1 MFRPCWKGWVN
12 KMSLSFSPFLP
23 LWALAALALLALA
36 VAAIG
41 FRRGIRGATIR
52 LIAFAALIAALA
64 NPQLLSENRDK
75 LSTVVPVIVDRS
87 QSQTDIASRKAMTD
101 QALQGVKDKLARFPG
116 IEPRIVEASTPEN
129 ADTPST
135 RLFEALS
142 SAISDVP
149 PARVGA
155 AIFITDGQVH
165 DVPSN
170 LKTLGM
176 DAPVHTLLT
185 GKANEFDRR
194 IEVVRAPRFGIVGQ
208 NQDMSLR
215 VIDEGVKGSQPATV
229 TVRING
235 QDGGSFT
242 AVPGAETPY
251 SFAVP
256 RAGSNVLEFSVS
268 GLPGEVT
275 ETNNKTVHLID
286 GIRQNLRVLLV
297 SGEPHAGE
305 RAWRNLLKSD
315 ASVDLVHFTIL
326 RPPEKQ
332 DGTPINE
339 LSLIAFPT
347 RELFV
352 EKISDFDL
360 IIFDRYQHRGVLPIL
375 YYDYIA
381 EYVRKGGALLIAAGP
396 EHAGQDSIAMTPLA
410 SVLPAAPTG
419 NMQEGGFYPRLSEI
433 GKKHPV
439 TRDLDGAASE
449 PPHWGRWFRSVDVDP
464 PQGETV
470 MTANDKPLLV
480 LNRAGQGRVAML
492 LSDQGWLWAR
502 GFEGGGPHVALY
514 RRIAHWLMKEPELE
528 EEALTARASGRMLTI
543 TRQTIG
549 NDPGP
554 ATITSPSG
562 KVQDVTLT
570 QTEPGRFTAEQRMA
584 ETGLFTIANGEFST
598 LVHIGAVDAPE
609 FKAMISTPDIMK
621 PVSDTT
627 HGLIKRLDNGA
638 SGVSVPDILPV
649 SGPVRSSD
657 GERMAIRMTSETLLK
672 GVDTLPL
679 FAGFGG
685 LALLLFAVS
694 AMWWREGR

>member
-1 MFRPCWKGWVN
+1 
-12 KMSLSFSPFLP
+12 MSLSFSPFLP
-23 LWALAALALLALA
+23 WWVLGVLGALALL
-36 VAAIG
+36 VAFIG
-41 FRRGIRGATIR
+41 FYKGIRGSTIR

-64 NPQLLSENRDK
+64 NPLLLSEDRDA
-75 LSTVVPVIVDRS
+75 LSTVVPVVVDRS
-87 QSQTDIASRKAMTD
+87 QSQTDIPSRKAMTD
-101 QALQGVKDKLARFPG
+101 EALQGIKQRLAQFSG
-116 IEPRIVEASTPEN
+116 IEPRIVEASTPETS
-129 ADTPST
+129 DTPST

-142 SAISDVP
+142 SAVADVP
-149 PARVGA
+149 PARIGG

-176 DAPVHTLLT
+176 NAPISTLLT

-208 NQDMSLR
+208 NQDMVLR
-215 VIDEGVKGSQPATV
+215 VIDEGTKVSQPATV
-229 TVRING
+229 NVRING
-235 QDGGSFT
+235 VESGSFS
-242 AVPGAETPY
+242 AVPGKNTPY
-251 SFAVP
+251 SFTVP
-256 RAGSNVLEFSVS
+256 RGGSNVLEFTVS
-268 GLPGEVT
+268 SLPGEVT
-275 ETNNKTVHLID
+275 ETNNKAVHLID

-315 ASVDLVHFTIL
+315 PSVDLVHFTIL

-352 EKISDFDL
+352 EKIHDFDL
-360 IIFDRYQHRGVLPIL
+360 IILDRYQHRGVLPLL
-375 YYDYIA
+375 YYDNIA
-381 EYVRKGGALLIAAGP
+381 QYVQNGGALLIAAGP
-396 EHAGQDSIAMTPLA
+396 EHAGPDSIANTPLA
-410 SVLPAAPTG
+410 NVLPAAPTG
-419 NMQEGGFYPRLSEI
+419 QMDDGGFYPRLSEI

-439 TRDLDGAASE
+439 TRDLEGSNFE
-449 PPHWGRWFRSVDVDP
+449 PPHWGRWFRSVDVTKP
-464 PQGETV
+464 LGETV
-470 MTANDKPLLV
+470 MTAANGKPLLV
-480 LNRAGQGRVAML
+480 LNRAGKGRVAML

-549 NDPGP
+549 NNPGP
-554 ATITSPSG
+554 ATILSPSG
-562 KVQDVTLT
+562 KREELALS
-570 QTEPGRFTAEQRMA
+570 QTEPGRFTAEKRMS
-584 ETGLFTIANGEFST
+584 ETGLFTITNGDFST
-598 LVHIGAVDAPE
+598 LVHIGTVDAPE
-609 FKAMISTPDIMK
+609 FKAMISTPDILQ
-621 PVSDTT
+621 PVVDAT
-627 HGLIKRLDNGA
+627 HGLMKRLDNGKGGI
-638 SGVSVPDILPV
+638 SIPDII
-649 SGPVRSSD
+649 PVRGQVRSND
-657 GERMAIRMTSETLLK
+657 GQRIAIRMTDETVLK
-672 GVDTLPL
+672 GINTLPL

-685 LALLLFAVS
+685 LAMLLFAVS

>member
-1 MFRPCWKGWVN
+1 
-12 KMSLSFSPFLP
+12 MSLSFSPFLP
-23 LWALAALALLALA
+23 WWVLGVLGILALV
-36 VAAIG
+36 VAFIG
-41 FRRGIRGATIR
+41 FHKGIRGSTIR

-64 NPQLLSENRDK
+64 NPLLLSEDRDA
-75 LSTVVPVIVDRS
+75 LSTVVPVVVDRS
-87 QSQTDIASRKAMTD
+87 QSQTDIPARKAMTD
-101 QALQGVKDKLARFPG
+101 EALQGIKQRLAQFPG
-116 IEPRIVEASTPEN
+116 IEPRIVEASTPDTS
-129 ADTPST
+129 DTPST

-142 SAISDVP
+142 SAVSDVP
-149 PARVGA
+149 PARIGG

-165 DVPSN
+165 DVPAN
-170 LKTLGM
+170 VKTLGM
-176 DAPVHTLLT
+176 NAPISTLLT

-208 NQDMSLR
+208 NQDMVLR
-215 VIDEGVKGSQPATV
+215 VIDEGTKVSQPATV
-229 TVRING
+229 NVRING
-235 QDGGSFT
+235 VESGSFS
-242 AVPGAETPY
+242 AVPGKNTPY
-251 SFAVP
+251 SFTVP
-256 RAGSNVLEFSVS
+256 RGGSNVLEFTVS

-275 ETNNKTVHLID
+275 ETNNKAVHLID

-315 ASVDLVHFTIL
+315 PSVDLVHFTIL

-352 EKISDFDL
+352 EKIHDFDL
-360 IIFDRYQHRGVLPIL
+360 IILDRYQHRGVLPLL
-375 YYDYIA
+375 YYDNIA
-381 EYVRKGGALLIAAGP
+381 QYVQNGGALLIAAGP
-396 EHAGQDSIAMTPLA
+396 EHAGPDSIAMTPLA

-419 NMQEGGFYPRLSEI
+419 QMDDGGFYPRLSDI

-439 TRDLDGAASE
+439 TRDLDGSGFE
-449 PPHWGRWFRSVDVDP
+449 PPHWGRWFRSVDVTKP
-464 PQGETV
+464 LGETV
-470 MTANDKPLLV
+470 MTAADGKPLLV
-480 LNRAGQGRVAML
+480 LNRAGKGRVAML

-549 NDPGP
+549 NNPGP
-554 ATITSPSG
+554 ATVIAPSG
-562 KVQDVTLT
+562 KREEVALS
-570 QTEPGRFTAEQRMA
+570 QTEPGRFTAEQRMS
-584 ETGLFTIANGEFST
+584 ETGLFTITNGEFST
-598 LVHIGAVDAPE
+598 LVHIGTVDAPE
-609 FKAMISTPDIMK
+609 FKAMISTPDILQ
-621 PVSDTT
+621 PVVDET
-627 HGLIKRLDNGA
+627 HGLMKRLDNGKGGI
-638 SGVSVPDILPV
+638 SIPDII
-649 SGPVRSSD
+649 PVRGQVRSND
-657 GERMAIRMTSETLLK
+657 GQRIAIRMTDETVLK
-672 GVDTLPL
+672 GINTLPL

-685 LALLLFAVS
+685 LAMLLFAVS

>member
-1 MFRPCWKGWVN
+1 M
-12 KMSLSFSPFLP
+12 
-23 LWALAALALLALA
+23 
-36 VAAIG
+36 
-41 FRRGIRGATIR
+41 
-52 LIAFAALIAALA
+52 
-64 NPQLLSENRDK
+64 
-75 LSTVVPVIVDRS
+75 
-87 QSQTDIASRKAMTD
+87 
-101 QALQGVKDKLARFPG
+101 
-116 IEPRIVEASTPEN
+116 
-129 ADTPST
+129 
-135 RLFEALS
+135 
-142 SAISDVP
+142 
-149 PARVGA
+149 
-155 AIFITDGQVH
+155 
-165 DVPSN
+165 
-170 LKTLGM
+170 
-176 DAPVHTLLT
+176 
-185 GKANEFDRR
+185 
-194 IEVVRAPRFGIVGQ
+194 
-208 NQDMSLR
+208 
-215 VIDEGVKGSQPATV
+215 
-229 TVRING
+229 
-235 QDGGSFT
+235 
-242 AVPGAETPY
+242 
-251 SFAVP
+251 
-256 RAGSNVLEFSVS
+256 
-268 GLPGEVT
+268 
-275 ETNNKTVHLID
+275 
-286 GIRQNLRVLLV
+286 
-297 SGEPHAGE
+297 
-305 RAWRNLLKSD
+305 
-315 ASVDLVHFTIL
+315 
-326 RPPEKQ
+326 
-332 DGTPINE
+332 
-339 LSLIAFPT
+339 
-347 RELFV
+347 
-352 EKISDFDL
+352 
-360 IIFDRYQHRGVLPIL
+360 LPIL

-609 FKAMISTPDIMK
+609 FKAMIST
-621 PVSDTT
+621 
-627 HGLIKRLDNGA
+627 L
-638 SGVSVPDILPV
+638 
-649 SGPVRSSD
+649 
-657 GERMAIRMTSETLLK
+657 TS
-672 GVDTLPL
+672 
-679 FAGFGG
+679 
-685 LALLLFAVS
+685 
-694 AMWWREGR
+694 

>member
-1 MFRPCWKGWVN
+1 
-12 KMSLSFSPFLP
+12 MSLSFSPFLP
-23 LWALAALALLALA
+23 WWVLGVLGILALV
-36 VAAIG
+36 VAFIG
-41 FRRGIRGATIR
+41 FHKGIRGSTIR
-52 LIAFAALIAALA
+52 LTAFAALIAALA
-64 NPQLLSENRDK
+64 NPLLLSEDRDA
-75 LSTVVPVIVDRS
+75 LSTVVPVVVDRS
-87 QSQTDIASRKAMTD
+87 QSQTDIPARKTMTD
-101 QALQGVKDKLARFPG
+101 EALQGIKQRLAQFPG
-116 IEPRIVEASTPEN
+116 IEPRIVEASTPDTS
-129 ADTPST
+129 DTPST

-142 SAISDVP
+142 SAVSDVP
-149 PARVGA
+149 PARIGG

-170 LKTLGM
+170 VKTLGM
-176 DAPVHTLLT
+176 NAPISTLLT

-208 NQDMSLR
+208 NQDMVLR
-215 VIDEGVKGSQPATV
+215 VIDEGTKVSQPATV
-229 TVRING
+229 SVRING
-235 QDGGSFT
+235 VESGTFS
-242 AVPGAETPY
+242 AVPGKDTPY
-251 SFAVP
+251 SFTVP
-256 RAGSNVLEFSVS
+256 RGGSNVLEFTVS

-275 ETNNKTVHLID
+275 ETNNKAVHLID

-315 ASVDLVHFTIL
+315 PSVDLVHFTIL

-352 EKISDFDL
+352 EKIHDFDL
-360 IIFDRYQHRGVLPIL
+360 IILDRYQHRGVLPLL
-375 YYDYIA
+375 YYDNIA
-381 EYVRKGGALLIAAGP
+381 QYVQNGGALLIAAGP
-396 EHAGQDSIAMTPLA
+396 EHAGPDSIAMTPLA

-419 NMQEGGFYPRLSEI
+419 QMDDGGFYPRLSDI

-439 TRDLDGAASE
+439 TRDLDGSGFE
-449 PPHWGRWFRSVDVDP
+449 PPHWGRWFRSVDVTKP
-464 PQGETV
+464 LGETV
-470 MTANDKPLLV
+470 MTAADGKPLLV
-480 LNRAGQGRVAML
+480 LNRAGKGRVAML

-549 NDPGP
+549 NNPGP
-554 ATITSPSG
+554 ASIIAPSG
-562 KVQDVTLT
+562 KREEVALS
-570 QTEPGRFTAEQRMA
+570 QTEPGRFTAEQRMS
-584 ETGLFTIANGEFST
+584 ETGLFTITNGAFST
-598 LVHIGAVDAPE
+598 LVHIGTVDAPE
-609 FKAMISTPDIMK
+609 FKAMISTPDILQ
-621 PVSDTT
+621 PVVDET
-627 HGLIKRLDNGA
+627 HGLMKRLDNGKGGI
-638 SGVSVPDILPV
+638 SIPDII
-649 SGPVRSSD
+649 PVRGQVRTND
-657 GERMAIRMTSETLLK
+657 GQRIAIRMTDETVLK
-672 GVDTLPL
+672 GINTLPL

-685 LALLLFAVS
+685 LAMLLFAVS

>member
-1 MFRPCWKGWVN
+1 
-12 KMSLSFSPFLP
+12 MSLSFSPFLP
-23 LWALAALALLALA
+23 WWVLGVLGILALV
-36 VAAIG
+36 VAFIG
-41 FRRGIRGATIR
+41 FYKGIRGSTIR

-64 NPQLLSENRDK
+64 NPLLLSEDRDA
-75 LSTVVPVIVDRS
+75 LSTVVPVVVDRS
-87 QSQTDIASRKAMTD
+87 QSQTDIPARKVMTD
-101 QALQGVKDKLARFPG
+101 EALQGIKQRLAQFPG
-116 IEPRIVEASTPEN
+116 IEPRIVEASTP
-129 ADTPST
+129 DTSDIPST

-142 SAISDVP
+142 SAVSDVP
-149 PARVGA
+149 PARIGG

-176 DAPVHTLLT
+176 NAPISTLLT

-208 NQDMSLR
+208 NQDMVLR
-215 VIDEGVKGSQPATV
+215 VIDEGTKVSQPATV
-229 TVRING
+229 NVRING
-235 QDGGSFT
+235 VESGTFS
-242 AVPGAETPY
+242 AVPGKDTPY
-251 SFAVP
+251 SFTVP
-256 RAGSNVLEFSVS
+256 RGGSNVLEFTVS

-275 ETNNKTVHLID
+275 ETNNKAVHLID

-315 ASVDLVHFTIL
+315 PSVDLVHFTIL

-352 EKISDFDL
+352 EKIHDFDL
-360 IIFDRYQHRGVLPIL
+360 IILDRYQHRGVLPLL
-375 YYDYIA
+375 YYDNIA
-381 EYVRKGGALLIAAGP
+381 QYVQNGGALLIAAGP
-396 EHAGQDSIAMTPLA
+396 EHAGPDSIAMTPLA

-419 NMQEGGFYPRLSEI
+419 QMDDGGFYPRLSDI

-439 TRDLDGAASE
+439 TRDLDGSGFE
-449 PPHWGRWFRSVDVDP
+449 PPHWGRWFRSVDVTKP
-464 PQGETV
+464 LGETV
-470 MTANDKPLLV
+470 MTAADGKPLLV
-480 LNRAGQGRVAML
+480 LNRAGKGRVAML

-549 NDPGP
+549 NNPGP
-554 ATITSPSG
+554 ATIIAPSG
-562 KVQDVTLT
+562 KREEVALS
-570 QTEPGRFTAEQRMA
+570 QTEPGRFTAEQRMS
-584 ETGLFTIANGEFST
+584 ETGLFTITNGEFST
-598 LVHIGAVDAPE
+598 LVHIGTVDAPE
-609 FKAMISTPDIMK
+609 FKAMISTPDILQ
-621 PVSDTT
+621 PVVDAT
-627 HGLIKRLDNGA
+627 HGLMKRLDNGKGGI
-638 SGVSVPDILPV
+638 SIPDILPV
-649 SGPVRSSD
+649 RGEVRSND
-657 GERMAIRMTSETLLK
+657 GQRIAIRMTDETVLK
-672 GVDTLPL
+672 GINTLPL

-685 LALLLFAVS
+685 LAMLLFAVS

>member
-1 MFRPCWKGWVN
+1 
-12 KMSLSFSPFLP
+12 MSLSFSPFLP
-23 LWALAALALLALA
+23 WWMLGVLGILALV
-36 VAAIG
+36 VAFIG
-41 FRRGIRGATIR
+41 FHKGIRGSTIR

-64 NPQLLSENRDK
+64 NPLLLSEDRDA
-75 LSTVVPVIVDRS
+75 LSTVVPVVVDRS
-87 QSQTDIASRKAMTD
+87 QSQTDIPARKVMTD
-101 QALQGVKDKLARFPG
+101 EALQGIKQRLAQFPG
-116 IEPRIVEASTPEN
+116 IEPRIVEASTPDTS
-129 ADTPST
+129 DTPST
-135 RLFEALS
+135 RLFETLS
-142 SAISDVP
+142 SAVSDVP
-149 PARVGA
+149 PARIGG

-176 DAPVHTLLT
+176 NAPISTLLT

-208 NQDMSLR
+208 NQDMVLR
-215 VIDEGVKGSQPATV
+215 VIDEGTKVSQPATV
-229 TVRING
+229 SVRING
-235 QDGGSFT
+235 VESGTFS
-242 AVPGAETPY
+242 AVPGKDTPY
-251 SFAVP
+251 SFTVP
-256 RAGSNVLEFSVS
+256 RGGSNVLEFTVS

-275 ETNNKTVHLID
+275 ETNNKAVHLID

-315 ASVDLVHFTIL
+315 PSVDLVHFTIL

-352 EKISDFDL
+352 EKIHDFDL
-360 IIFDRYQHRGVLPIL
+360 IILDRYQHRGVLPLL
-375 YYDYIA
+375 YYDNIA
-381 EYVRKGGALLIAAGP
+381 QYVQNGGALLIAAGP
-396 EHAGQDSIAMTPLA
+396 EHAGPDSIAMTPLA

-419 NMQEGGFYPRLSEI
+419 QMDDGGFYPRLSDI

-439 TRDLDGAASE
+439 TRDLDGSGFE
-449 PPHWGRWFRSVDVDP
+449 PPHWGRWFRSVDVTKP
-464 PQGETV
+464 LGETV
-470 MTANDKPLLV
+470 MTAADGKPLLV
-480 LNRAGQGRVAML
+480 LNRAGKGRVAML

-549 NDPGP
+549 NNPGP
-554 ATITSPSG
+554 ATIIAPSG
-562 KVQDVTLT
+562 KREEVALS
-570 QTEPGRFTAEQRMA
+570 QTEPGRFTAEQRMS
-584 ETGLFTIANGEFST
+584 ETGLFTITNGEFST
-598 LVHIGAVDAPE
+598 LVHIGTVDAPE
-609 FKAMISTPDIMK
+609 FKAMISTPDILQ
-621 PVSDTT
+621 PVVDTT
-627 HGLIKRLDNGA
+627 HGLMKRLDDGKGGI
-638 SGVSVPDILPV
+638 SIPDILPV
-649 SGPVRSSD
+649 RGEVRSND
-657 GERMAIRMTSETLLK
+657 GQRIAIRMTDETVLK
-672 GVDTLPL
+672 GINTLPL

-685 LALLLFAVS
+685 LAMLLFAVS

>member
-1 MFRPCWKGWVN
+1 
-12 KMSLSFSPFLP
+12 MSLSFSPFLP
-23 LWALAALALLALA
+23 WWVLGVLGALALV
-36 VAAIG
+36 VAFIG
-41 FRRGIRGATIR
+41 FYKGIRGSTIR

-64 NPQLLSENRDK
+64 NPLLLSEDRDA
-75 LSTVVPVIVDRS
+75 LSTVVPVVVDRS
-87 QSQTDIASRKAMTD
+87 QSQTDIPSRKAMTD
-101 QALQGVKDKLARFPG
+101 EALQGIKQRLAQFSG
-116 IEPRIVEASTPEN
+116 IEPRIVEASTPETS
-129 ADTPST
+129 DTPST

-142 SAISDVP
+142 SAVSDVP
-149 PARVGA
+149 PARIGG

-176 DAPVHTLLT
+176 NAPISTLLT

-208 NQDMSLR
+208 SQDMVLR
-215 VIDEGVKGSQPATV
+215 VIDEGTKVSQPATV
-229 TVRING
+229 NVRING
-235 QDGGSFT
+235 VESGSFS
-242 AVPGAETPY
+242 AVPGKNTPY
-251 SFAVP
+251 SFTVP
-256 RAGSNVLEFSVS
+256 RGGSNVLEFTVS
-268 GLPGEVT
+268 SLPGEVT
-275 ETNNKTVHLID
+275 ETNNKAVHLID

-315 ASVDLVHFTIL
+315 PSVDLVHFTIL

-352 EKISDFDL
+352 EKIHDFDL
-360 IIFDRYQHRGVLPIL
+360 IILDRYQHRGVLPLL
-375 YYDYIA
+375 YYDNIA
-381 EYVRKGGALLIAAGP
+381 QYVQNGGALLIAAGP
-396 EHAGQDSIAMTPLA
+396 EHAGPDSIANTPLA
-410 SVLPAAPTG
+410 NVLPAAPTG
-419 NMQEGGFYPRLSEI
+419 QMDDGGFYPRLSDI

-439 TRDLDGAASE
+439 TRDLEGSNFE
-449 PPHWGRWFRSVDVDP
+449 PPHWGRWFRSVDVSKP
-464 PQGETV
+464 LGETV
-470 MTANDKPLLV
+470 MTAANGKPLLV
-480 LNRAGQGRVAML
+480 LNRAGKGRVAML

-549 NDPGP
+549 NNPGP
-554 ATITSPSG
+554 ATILSPSG
-562 KVQDVTLT
+562 KREELALS
-570 QTEPGRFTAEQRMA
+570 QTEPGRFTAEKRMS
-584 ETGLFTIANGEFST
+584 ETGLFTITNGDFST
-598 LVHIGAVDAPE
+598 LVHIGTVDAPE
-609 FKAMISTPDIMK
+609 FKAMISTPDILQ
-621 PVSDTT
+621 PVVDET
-627 HGLIKRLDNGA
+627 HGLMKRLDNGRGGI
-638 SGVSVPDILPV
+638 SIPDII
-649 SGPVRSSD
+649 PVRGQVRSND
-657 GERMAIRMTSETLLK
+657 GQRIAIRMTDETVLK
-672 GVDTLPL
+672 GINTLPL

-685 LALLLFAVS
+685 LAMLLFAVS

>member
-1 MFRPCWKGWVN
+1 
-12 KMSLSFSPFLP
+12 MSLSFSPFLP
-23 LWALAALALLALA
+23 WWVLGVLGALALV
-36 VAAIG
+36 VAFIG
-41 FRRGIRGATIR
+41 FYKGIRGSTIR

-64 NPQLLSENRDK
+64 NPLLLSEDRDA
-75 LSTVVPVIVDRS
+75 LSTVVPVVVDRS
-87 QSQTDIASRKAMTD
+87 QSQTDIPARKTMTD
-101 QALQGVKDKLARFPG
+101 EALQGIKQRLAQFPG
-116 IEPRIVEASTPEN
+116 IEPRIVEASTPDTS
-129 ADTPST
+129 DTPST

-142 SAISDVP
+142 SAVSDVP
-149 PARVGA
+149 PARIGG

-170 LKTLGM
+170 VKTLGIN
-176 DAPVHTLLT
+176 APISTLLT

-208 NQDMSLR
+208 NQDMVLR
-215 VIDEGVKGSQPATV
+215 VIDEGTKVSQPATV
-229 TVRING
+229 NVRING
-235 QDGGSFT
+235 VESGTFS
-242 AVPGAETPY
+242 AVPGKDTPY
-251 SFAVP
+251 SFTVP
-256 RAGSNVLEFSVS
+256 RGGSNVLEFTVS

-275 ETNNKTVHLID
+275 ETNNKAVHLID

-315 ASVDLVHFTIL
+315 PSVDLVHFTIL

-352 EKISDFDL
+352 EKIHDFDL
-360 IIFDRYQHRGVLPIL
+360 IILDRYQHRGVLPLL
-375 YYDYIA
+375 YYDNIA
-381 EYVRKGGALLIAAGP
+381 QYVQNGGALLIAAGP
-396 EHAGQDSIAMTPLA
+396 EHAGPDSIAMTPLA

-419 NMQEGGFYPRLSEI
+419 QMDDGGFYPRLSDI

-439 TRDLDGAASE
+439 TRDLDGSGFE
-449 PPHWGRWFRSVDVDP
+449 PPHWGRWFRSVDVTKP
-464 PQGETV
+464 LGETV
-470 MTANDKPLLV
+470 MTAADGKPLLV
-480 LNRAGQGRVAML
+480 LNRAGKGRVAML

-549 NDPGP
+549 NNPGP
-554 ATITSPSG
+554 ATILSPSG
-562 KVQDVTLT
+562 KREEVTLS
-570 QTEPGRFTAEQRMA
+570 QTEPGRFTSEKRMS
-584 ETGLFTIANGEFST
+584 ETGLFTITNGEFTT
-598 LVHIGAVDAPE
+598 LVHIGTVDAPE
-609 FKAMISTPDIMK
+609 FKAMISTPDILQ
-621 PVSDTT
+621 PVVDET
-627 HGLIKRLDNGA
+627 HGLMKRLDNGKGGI
-638 SGVSVPDILPV
+638 SIPDII
-649 SGPVRSSD
+649 PVRGQVRTND
-657 GERMAIRMTSETLLK
+657 GQRIAIRMTDETVLK
-672 GVDTLPL
+672 GINTLPL

-685 LALLLFAVS
+685 LAMLLFAVS